1 MMTTKEM
8 TIITTIRKKK
18 TTELKNLFLLAIEMA
33 FKVDFQV
40 LKRTIDMD
48 LVDLQALK
56 RGSVILLPKYMS
68 SPLELQTSK
77 TPAFNRKMFL
87 TRNPIRKGKCSYKA

>member
-18 TTELKNLFLLAIEMA
+18 TVTPKNLFFLAIEMVL
-33 FKVDFQV
+33 VDLQV